1 MSTLAGRVVLDA
13 QNDEGTTDMFRGFA
27 TISYYADDMTAAEA
41 WYTELL
47 GLPPYFRRDHEGAP
61 AYLEYRIGDHQAEL
75 GLIDSR
81 FAPHTVGGAPAGVI
95 MNWHVDDL
103 AASLARLIDLGA
115 KELEGITHR
124 GEGFTTA
131 SVVDPFGNIIGI
143 MYNPHYVEMVAKAQP
158 AG

>member
-1 MSTLAGRVVLDA
+1 
-13 QNDEGTTDMFRGFA
+13 MFRGFV

-47 GLPPYFRRDHEGAP
+47 GLPPYFRRDHDGAP
-61 AYLEYRIGDHQAEL
+61 AYLEYRIGDYQAEL

-81 FAPHTVGGAPAGVI
+81 FAPHDVKNGPAGVI

-103 AASLARLIDLGA
+103 PGTLERLLAMGA
-115 KELEGITHR
+115 TQLEGITAR
-124 GEGFTTA
+124 GAGFVTA

-143 MYNPHYVEMVAKAQP
+143 MTNPHYLKVLATTRPLP
-158 AG
+158 AE